1 MIVTRINNLLAGI
14 RRLAIGKARDVRDPH
29 VFHNLSLVAFFAW
42 VGLGVDGLTSSC
54 YGPEEAFL
62 ALGQHTYLAVFIA
75 IATAVTIFII
85 TASYSQIVEQFPTGG
100 GGYLV
105 ASKLLS
111 PSLGLVS
118 GCALLI
124 DYVLT
129 ITVSIA
135 SGANA
140 LFSFLPESSQE
151 LKLPM
156 AMLGVCILVLLNLRG
171 VRESVIPLTP
181 IFLTFVG
188 THLFVIVW
196 AISTHANGLR
206 QMAGATITDLRATH
220 VEIGTMAMIVLIVR
234 AYAMGAG
241 TYTGIEAVSN
251 ALPILREPKVKTAK
265 RTMRYMA
272 LSLAFMAAGLIV
284 GYLLFDVRPEP
295 GKTLNA
301 VLLER
306 MSSGWDHDL
315 ATIFVGVTLLSEAIL
330 LFAAA
335 QTGFLGGP
343 RVLANMAADHWFP
356 FQFALLSNRLVIK
369 NGILMVGVA
378 SLILMIASKGSVTF
392 LVVLYSINVF
402 ITFCLSQLGMVRFWW
417 THKATQQRWRSK
429 ILVSGVGLL
438 LTTVILAS
446 VVVVKFHEGGWIT
459 LIVTGS
465 LMLVAVTIKRY
476 YLATQQHIQQ
486 LDKFV
491 RSVEIA
497 TLESAKPY
505 ASMPVYD
512 PTARVAVV
520 LVNGFNGMGL
530 HTLLGIIRLFG
541 ANFKNFF
548 FLQAGMVDTANF
560 KGVEEIEGLQNS
572 VRAELGRYEAFVQ
585 SQGYFALGFGAIGP
599 DVADEICTLAGSI
612 FKQYPQ
618 SVFFAGQIVFQEDT
632 FLNRLLYNH
641 VTFTVQK
648 RLLREGI
655 PFIILP
661 VKVT

>member
-1 MIVTRINNLLAGI
+1 MILTRINNLFAGI
-14 RRLAIGKARDVRDPH
+14 RRLAIGEARDVRDPH

-75 IATAVTIFII
+75 LATAITIFIV
-85 TASYSQIVEQFPTGG
+85 TASYSQIVEQFPAGG
-100 GGYLV
+100 GGYVV

-111 PSLGLVS
+111 PSVGLVS

-140 LFSFLPESSQE
+140 LFSFLPESWQDM
-151 LKLPM
+151 KLPL
-156 AMLGVCILVLLNLRG
+156 AVLGVGILVLLNLRG

-181 IFLTFVG
+181 IFLVFVA
-188 THLFVIVW
+188 THVFVILW
-196 AISTHANGLR
+196 AISTHASGLR
-206 QMAGATITDLRATH
+206 QMAGATMTDIHATH
-220 VEIGTMAMIVLIVR
+220 AEIGTLAMILLIVR

-251 ALPILREPKVKTAK
+251 GLPILREPRVKTAK
-265 RTMRYMA
+265 RTMKYMA
-272 LSLAFMAAGLIV
+272 ISLAFMAAGLIV
-284 GYLLFDVRPEP
+284 GYLLFDVRPVP
-295 GKTLNA
+295 NKTLNA

-306 MSSGWDHDL
+306 ISGGWDPQL
-315 ATIFVGVTLLSEAIL
+315 AHIFVGTTLLSEAIL

-335 QTGFLGGP
+335 QTGFLDGP

-378 SLILMIASKGSVTF
+378 SIILMVASGGSVTF

-417 THKATQQRWRSK
+417 THKATQSRWRHK
-429 ILVSGVGLL
+429 LLINGVGLL

-459 LIVTGS
+459 LVVTGS
-465 LMLVAVTIKRY
+465 LMVVAIMIKRY
-476 YLATQQHIQQ
+476 YLATQQHIHQ

-491 RSVEIA
+491 RSVEVA
-497 TLESAKPY
+497 TLESTKPY
-505 ASMPVYD
+505 TSMPVYD
-512 PTARVAVV
+512 PTARVAVI
-520 LVNGFNGMGL
+520 LVGGFNGMGL
-530 HTLLGIIRLFG
+530 HTLLGVIRLFG

-560 KGVEEIEGLQNS
+560 KGVEEIESLQNS
-572 VRAELGRYEAFVQ
+572 VRAELSRYEAFVQ
-585 SQGYFALGFGAIGP
+585 SQGYFALGFGAVGP
-599 DVADEICTLAGSI
+599 DMADEICTLASSI

-618 SVFFAGQIVFQEDT
+618 SVFFAGQIVFQEET

-661 VKVT
+661 VKIT